1 MNTQPTPIGHSE
13 LIDRLVIDRQRAE
26 ELGRVEQLWL
36 IPQTHQVVGFT
47 CKGGFLGARKRSFT
61 WNQIESIGADSI
73 MVNFNTEVFADPPKP
88 EEVYSLIGHEVWTE
102 AGNKAGK
109 IVDYLIIRQSGAVV
123 NYLFASNGWRGILN
137 VLYVLSLTDIAS
149 IGSKRLIV
157 KNAAVETPQQY
168 GSLQEKLSQVA
179 DVLKEDY
186 QKTQTDLQAL
196 KRGMQDMA
204 LEAKQKAQEIARQL
218 KEKKENTGN
227 IGQENRED
235 AALPPAAEV
244 IQIKAELIKDESEE
258 KQT

>member
-1 MNTQPTPIGHSE
+1 MNTQASLVRYSE
-13 LIDRLVIDRQRAE
+13 LIDRLVLDRRTAE
-26 ELGRVEQLWL
+26 ELGRVEKLWL

-47 CKGGFLGARKRSFT
+47 CKGGFLGVRKRSFT

-73 MVNFNTEVFADPPKP
+73 MVNFNTEVFADPAKP
-88 EEVYSLIGHEVWTE
+88 EDVYSLIGHEVWTE

-109 IVDYLIIRQSGAVV
+109 IVDYLILQQTGAVF

-137 VLYVLSLTDIAS
+137 VLYLLAITDISS

-168 GSLQEKLSQVA
+168 RSLQEKLSQAA
-179 DVLKEDY
+179 DILKEDY

-204 LEAKQKAQEIARQL
+204 LEAKERAQEIARQL
-218 KEKKENTGN
+218 QEKREKAGN
-227 IGQENRED
+227 VGEEKRED

-244 IQIKAELIKDESEE
+244 IQIKAELMGDESKE
-258 KQT
+258 KE